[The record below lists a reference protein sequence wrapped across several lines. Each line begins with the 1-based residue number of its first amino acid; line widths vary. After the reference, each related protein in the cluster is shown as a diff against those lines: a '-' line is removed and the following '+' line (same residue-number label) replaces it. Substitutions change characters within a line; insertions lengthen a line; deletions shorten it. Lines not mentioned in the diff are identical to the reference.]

1 MLKEII
7 ILVLVG
13 YVISRVLKF
22 ILPIFRITTAASS
35 QMRKMQEQMQAQ
47 MQEAER
53 QKNQNNQP
61 TQKRTAQKEGDYIE
75 YEEVRP

>member
-7 ILVLVG
+7 ILLLVG
-13 YVISRVLKF
+13 YLISRVLKF
-22 ILPIFRITTAASS
+22 VLPIFRVTSAASS

-53 QKNQNNQP
+53 QRNQQNQA
-61 TQKRTAQKEGDYIE
+61 TQRRTAPKDGDYID
-75 YEEVRP
+75 YEEVR